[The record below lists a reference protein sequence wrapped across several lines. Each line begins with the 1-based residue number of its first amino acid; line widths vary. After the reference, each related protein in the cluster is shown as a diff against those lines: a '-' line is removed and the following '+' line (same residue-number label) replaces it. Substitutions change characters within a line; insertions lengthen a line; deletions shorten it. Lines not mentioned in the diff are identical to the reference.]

1 MPRAAPVKTSA
12 PNVTDA
18 DPFAGLGL
26 RIRHGR
32 LVLGLTLKQV
42 ADAAG
47 CSESMLSKIER
58 GQATPSLPALHRL
71 AIALKSNLAELTA
84 PGNGDRSP
92 VARAAERPVIEFKS
106 GPKKKGGIRLERV
119 VMPVRGQLLRAD
131 IHLIDPLVSSDEQIS
146 RVGEEM
152 GYVLE
157 GELELTLADRKYRLG
172 VGDSFNFASDTPH
185 SYRNPGKTVARVLWV
200 NTPPTF

>member
-1 MPRAAPVKTSA
+1 MPRAVPAQAPVTPS
-12 PNVTDA
+12 DA

-42 ADAAG
+42 ADQAG

-71 AIALKSNLAELTA
+71 ALALKSNVAELTA
-84 PGNGDRSP
+84 PGNGEWSP
-92 VARAAERPVIEFKS
+92 IARAAERPVIEFKS

-119 VMPVRGQLLRAD
+119 VVPMRGQLLQAD
-131 IHLIDPLVSSDEQIS
+131 IHLVAPMTSSDEQIS
-146 RVGEEM
+146 HVGEEM
-152 GYVLE
+152 GYLLE
-157 GELELTLADRKYRLG
+157 GELELTLADQTYRLSP
-172 VGDSFNFASDTPH
+172 GDSFHFPSDTPH
-185 SYRNPGKTVARVLWV
+185 SYRNPGKTLARVLWV